1 MTFNSKVLLLSL
13 AVTGLSWAVAP
24 AGTGQQ
30 VSVTGNVTGGCNT
43 LSPASGTLAFGSYD
57 PFGAAD
63 VTAGPL
69 TFSINCTKN
78 DPNFNV
84 AISGG
89 ANYTNA
95 SPSGNRAMKASNNT
109 FLTYQLY
116 QSSGT
121 SSPWAFNSST
131 GVGTPVNETANG
143 LNTASSFS
151 IYGIIAHG
159 QTGASGPGV
168 SASFTDTVTV
178 TVNF

>member
-1 MTFNSKVLLLSL
+1 MRLRSTLLLFAA
-13 AVTGLSWAVAP
+13 AVSGLTYGPAL

-30 VSVTGNVTGGCNT
+30 VSVTGDVAGGCNT
-43 LSPASGTLAFGSYD
+43 LSPASGTIAFGSYN
-57 PFGAAD
+57 PFALTD

-89 ANYTNA
+89 SNYTHA
-95 SPSGNRAMKASNNT
+95 SPSGDRAMKDSGGT

-116 QSSGT
+116 QSTGT
-121 SSPWAFNSST
+121 SSPWAFNTST
-131 GVGTPVNETANG
+131 GIGTPVNQTANG
-143 LNTASSFS
+143 LNTASTFS
-151 IYGIIAHG
+151 LYGIIPHG
-159 QTGASGPGV
+159 QTGAAGPEA
-168 SASFTDTVTV
+168 SATFTDQVTV